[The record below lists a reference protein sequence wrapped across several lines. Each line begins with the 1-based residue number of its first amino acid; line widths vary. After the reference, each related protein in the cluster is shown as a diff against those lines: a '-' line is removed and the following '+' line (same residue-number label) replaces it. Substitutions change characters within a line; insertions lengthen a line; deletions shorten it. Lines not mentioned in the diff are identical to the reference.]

1 MHPPD
6 SVWIFVGAKARFP
19 SGVFANVADAEKWIA
34 EHRLTGVLT
43 EYRVGVGAF
52 DQALREGT
60 FEPRDEREKSPEF
73 IEAHAPSKVEYD
85 GVLLLGRQVANVVA
99 DLDALGLSGLPDDVG
114 VDYPTCGFGLYA
126 PEGTVE
132 GVSVYPDG
140 YYQDG

>member
-1 MHPPD
+1 MLVPFREQVLAMHPPD

-73 IEAHAPSKVEYD
+73 IGRFSSASQKHYHYED
-85 GVLLLGRQVANVVA
+85 GAR
-99 DLDALGLSGLPDDVG
+99 D
-114 VDYPTCGFGLYA
+114 
-126 PEGTVE
+126 
-132 GVSVYPDG
+132 
-140 YYQDG
+140 